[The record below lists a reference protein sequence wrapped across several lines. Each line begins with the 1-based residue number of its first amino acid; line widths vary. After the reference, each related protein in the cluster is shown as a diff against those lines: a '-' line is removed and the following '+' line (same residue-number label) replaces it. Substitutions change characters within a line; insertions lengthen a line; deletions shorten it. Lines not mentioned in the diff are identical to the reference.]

1 MGNIGATV
9 DCVLTNL
16 YNKYD
21 NEEVVWLKVWDI
33 VSECESNGNWE

>member
-1 MGNIGATV
+1 M

-21 NEEVVWLKVWDI
+21 NEEVEWLKVWDI
-33 VSECESNGNWE
+33 VSEWESNGNWQ

>member
-9 DCVLTNL
+9 DRVLTNL

-21 NEEVVWLKVWDI
+21 NEEEVWLKVWDI
-33 VSECESNGNWE
+33 VSECESNDNWE